1 MWGHVTGTTISP
13 SHARVPTRAIAAVAV
28 PPRVDVV
35 SGAVAVTQ
43 TMADLDIRKL
53 EDFEITTPRSCKG
66 WANFVVVTMEAKDV
80 TATVVL

>member
-1 MWGHVTGTTISP
+1 M
-13 SHARVPTRAIAAVAV
+13 
-28 PPRVDVV
+28 